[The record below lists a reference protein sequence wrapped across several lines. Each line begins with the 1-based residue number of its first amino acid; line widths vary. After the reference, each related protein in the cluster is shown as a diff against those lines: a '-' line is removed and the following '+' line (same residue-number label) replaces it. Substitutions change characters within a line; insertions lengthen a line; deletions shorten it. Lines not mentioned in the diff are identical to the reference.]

1 MDLALQLLLSL
12 PLPPP
17 PALSE
22 GEGCVE
28 HISKNRSIDCLTL
41 RMAVRIFA
49 LQIDSFQP
57 CFQASV
63 TKIPQSWAEM
73 GRLVW

>member
-1 MDLALQLLLSL
+1 MDLALQLSL
-12 PLPPP
+12 FSPSL
-17 PALSE
+17 LSE
-22 GEGCVE
+22 GKGCVE
-28 HISKNRSIDCLTL
+28 HTSKNRSIDCLTL

-49 LQIDSFQP
+49 LQIDFFQP

-73 GRLVW
+73 GRFVW

>member
-1 MDLALQLLLSL
+1 MGLALQLLLFSPSL
-12 PLPPP
+12 FR
-17 PALSE
+17 E

-28 HISKNRSIDCLTL
+28 HTSKNRSIDCLTR

-49 LQIDSFQP
+49 LQIDFFFQP

-63 TKIPQSWAEM
+63 TKIPQSWAET
-73 GRLVW
+73 GRFVW